1 MIQALETAVGKVKA
15 LPAKQQEY
23 VAQVLEHIAASQRN
37 FYKVPQEHREAILKG
52 LGQAK
57 RSIYA
62 PDAAVKKSLRKKW
75 A

>member
-23 VAQVLEHIAASQRN
+23 AAQVLEYIVKSTSTYQI
-37 FYKVPQEHREAILKG
+37 PSEHRKAVLNG

-57 RSIYA
+57 RRLYA
-62 PDAAVKKSLRKKW
+62 SSAAVKKSLRKKW

>member
-23 VAQVLEHIAASQRN
+23 AARLLEHIAASEGSL
-37 FYKVPQEHREAILKG
+37 YHVPREHREAVLKG
-52 LGQAK
+52 LRQAK
-57 RSIYA
+57 QKKFAS
-62 PDAAVKKSLRKKW
+62 DAAVKRALRMKW